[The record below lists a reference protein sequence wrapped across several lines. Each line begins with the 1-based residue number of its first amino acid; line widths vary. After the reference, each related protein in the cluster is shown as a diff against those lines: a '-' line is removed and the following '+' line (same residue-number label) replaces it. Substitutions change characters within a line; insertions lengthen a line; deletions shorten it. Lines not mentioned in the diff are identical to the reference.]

1 MSNKVTELWYNNPTV
16 LFDNM
21 TQILPL
27 DNLSPNQKINSLIR
41 LAIYYTIIVLLF
53 NKSFNRKTLV
63 SISIIIILS
72 SFLIKSDEGFNQNL
86 LVASTVILPDEPNCQ
101 KPTPNNPFMN
111 FTLGDFIENPN
122 REKACSYVNN
132 KDLVKQNFNKTIDI
146 PIVDSNNIW
155 TNDLSD
161 RNFYTM
167 PNTEI
172 VNEQENFAKW
182 ILGDSGKCKTL
193 GEDCLKVVDP
203 IYHIGRLTKT

>member
-1 MSNKVTELWYNNPTV
+1 MTTKVTELWYNNPSV

-27 DNLSPNQKINSLIR
+27 SSLSPNEKINSLVR
-41 LAIYYTIIVLLF
+41 LAIYYTIIILIINTPYDRKVLL
-53 NKSFNRKTLV
+53 SV
-63 SISIIIILS
+63 SIIIILS

-86 LVASTVILPDEPNCQ
+86 SMSSTIVLPDVKNCQ

-132 KDLVKQNFNKTIDI
+132 KDLIKQNFNKNIDM
-146 PIVDSNNIW
+146 PIINLN

-167 PNTEI
+167 PNTGI
-172 VNEQENFAKW
+172 VNDQEQFAKW
-182 ILGDSGKCKTL
+182 IFGDSGKCKTI